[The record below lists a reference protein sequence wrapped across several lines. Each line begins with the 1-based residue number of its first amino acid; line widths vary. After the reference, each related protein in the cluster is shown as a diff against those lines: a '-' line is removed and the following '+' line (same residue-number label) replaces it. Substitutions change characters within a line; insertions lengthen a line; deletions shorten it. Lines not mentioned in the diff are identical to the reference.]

1 MRKLADTEHNGK
13 EYWEMKEDRDIH
25 KYDDIIHCSRPVS
38 ERHPPMSMRERAA
51 QFSPFAALT
60 GHSAA
65 IRETARLT
73 EDRKELDEDEKSLIN
88 EKLKFI
94 QRHIHERVP
103 VTLSYFVEDERKQ
116 GGEYVTR
123 TDVVKKI
130 DVQEQTVILQDDTV
144 ISMEQIQD
152 LDSEW
157 L

>member
-1 MRKLADTEHNGK
+1 
-13 EYWEMKEDRDIH
+13 MKEHGDIH
-25 KYDDIIHCSRPVS
+25 KYDDIIHCSRPVCK
-38 ERHPPMSMRERAA
+38 RHPPMSMRERAA

-73 EDRKELDEDEKSLIN
+73 EDRRELDEDEKNLIN

-94 QRHIHERVP
+94 QQHIHERVP
-103 VTLSYFVEDERKQ
+103 VTISYFVPDERKQ

-123 TDVVKKI
+123 TEVIKKI
-130 DVQEQTVILQDDTV
+130 DVQEHAIILQDDTV
-144 ISMEQIQD
+144 IFMEQIRE
-152 LDSEW
+152 LDSER